1 MGRVVTV
8 TQGMAP
14 TNRVVHRGVLRAVHK
29 GVLEGKFLMS
39 MALLV
44 HRGVVARINVTPEM
58 PGIVKI
64 DQNRVLKVPEQR
76 NLVI

>member
-1 MGRVVTV
+1 
-8 TQGMAP
+8 
-14 TNRVVHRGVLRAVHK
+14 
-29 GVLEGKFLMS
+29 MS

-44 HRGVVARINVTPEM
+44 HLGVVARINVTPEM

>member
-14 TNRVVHRGVLRAVHK
+14 TNRAVHRGVHRVVHK
-29 GVLEGKFLMS
+29 VVLEGKFLMN
-39 MALLV
+39 MALLGR
-44 HRGVVARINVTPEM
+44 RGVVAQINVTLEM

-64 DQNRVLKVPEQR
+64 DQNRVLKVLEQR
-76 NLVI
+76 NLAI